1 LFFKQ
6 EPSVPSF
13 SVSRIAGKNILLA
26 FLSLACC
33 LAQAQNQTLT
43 VTAYPAVDEIIKSA
57 IPTWNK
63 LHPDVEIRLISRE
76 MENHHTAMTTALST
90 RSNLPDVMALEFS
103 RLGRFAS
110 AGGLEDLAQPP
121 YLIGQ
126 YQSHYVPFAYKQG
139 TTKTGAVVA
148 APTDIGPGTMLYRT
162 DVLQKA
168 GVTVAE
174 LTQSWESFVATGL
187 KIKARTGAYLV
198 SNAGDVKDI
207 LIRSG
212 IKPGDGLY
220 FDAQGNVLVDSPR
233 FVRAFELA
241 RTIRQNK
248 LDGKI
253 PAWSNDWT
261 QGFKT
266 GAIAT
271 QMSGAWLVG
280 HMAAWIAPTTKGLW
294 RVTQLPDKTWAAW
307 GGTFYVIPKNAQNKA
322 MAWEFIKLM
331 TLNRDLQLNAF
342 KVKDA
347 FPALLDA
354 HTDPFY
360 DEPLVFLGGQ
370 KARQWWREAAM
381 NIQPIGVNKLDN
393 IADEVV
399 NTELDKVLSH
409 GKDIRAALADAK
421 ALLDKR
427 AHRYDARRLQ

>member
-1 LFFKQ
+1 MPMKAFAQVCRRVALG
-6 EPSVPSF
+6 
-13 SVSRIAGKNILLA
+13 ALLA
-26 FLSLACC
+26 CVGAASAW
-33 LAQAQNQTLT
+33 AQKQTLL
-43 VTAYPAVDEIIKSA
+43 VTAYPAVDDIIRAA

-63 LHPDVEIRLISRE
+63 LHPDVELKLISRE

-103 RLGRFAS
+103 RLGRFAA
-110 AGGLEDLAQPP
+110 AGGLEDLNQAP
-121 YLIGQ
+121 YNIGQ
-126 YQSHYVPFAYKQG
+126 YKDRFVPFAYKQG
-139 TTKTGAVVA
+139 TTKRGAVVA
-148 APTDIGPGTMLYRT
+148 APTDIGPGTMLYRA

-168 GVTVAE
+168 GVTEAE
-174 LTQSWESFVATGL
+174 LTQSWDSFVAAGL

-198 SNAGDVKDI
+198 SHAADIKDI
-207 LIRSG
+207 LIRSDV
-212 IKPGDGLY
+212 KPGDGIY

-253 PAWSNDWT
+253 GAWSNEWT
-261 QGFKT
+261 QGFKS
-266 GAIAT
+266 GGIAT
-271 QMSGAWLVG
+271 QMSGAWLAG

-294 RVTQLPDKTWAAW
+294 RVTQLPEHAWAAW

-322 MAWEFIKLM
+322 AAWEFIKLM
-331 TLNRDLQLNAF
+331 TLDRDLQLNAF

-354 HTDPFY
+354 HNDPFY
-360 DEPLVFLGGQ
+360 DQPLEFLGGQ

-381 NIQPIGVNKLDN
+381 NIQAIDIHKLDN
-393 IADEVV
+393 IAEEVV
-399 NTELDKVLSH
+399 NTELDKVLNR
-409 GKDIRAALADAK
+409 GKDIRTALADAK

-427 AHRYDARRLQ
+427 AHRYDSRNLK

>member
-1 LFFKQ
+1 M
-6 EPSVPSF
+6 
-13 SVSRIAGKNILLA
+13 SRFRVRNIASKSLLLA
-26 FLSLACC
+26 LVLLGSSY
-33 LAQAQNQTLT
+33 AQTQNQSLS
-43 VTAYPAVDEIIKSA
+43 VTAYPAVDEIIKKA

-63 LHPDVEIRLISRE
+63 LHPEVEIRLINRE

-90 RSNLPDVMALEFS
+90 RTNLPDVMALEFS

-121 YLIGQ
+121 YNIGQ
-126 YQSHYVPFAYKQG
+126 YQSRYVPFAYQQG
-139 TTKTGAVVA
+139 TTKKGAVVA
-148 APTDIGPGTMLYRT
+148 APTDIGPGTMLYRV

-168 GVTVAE
+168 GVTEAE
-174 LTQSWESFVATGL
+174 LTKSWESFVATGL
-187 KIKARTGAYLV
+187 QIKARTGAYLV

-266 GAIAT
+266 GGIAT
-271 QMSGAWLVG
+271 QMSGAWLAG
-280 HMAAWIAPTTKGLW
+280 HMAAWIAPNTKGLW
-294 RVTQLPDKTWAAW
+294 RVTQLPENTWAAW

-331 TLNRDLQLNAF
+331 TLDRDLQLNAF

-347 FPALLDA
+347 FPALLEA

-360 DEPLVFLGGQ
+360 DEPLEFLGGQ
-370 KARQWWREAAM
+370 KARQWWRAAAM

-399 NTELDKVLSH
+399 NTELDKVLNQ

-427 AHRYDARRLQ
+427 AHRYDSRSLQ